1 MIKVA
6 HVGKGI
12 VSNLSIIF
20 MDKLYYDPLPYETM
34 GIEIFIPDPLQVK
47 DAYDKGVSTDFP
59 YWSKIWPSSIVL
71 ANWLSDHVQLLAGK
85 KVFEVGAGL
94 GLPSFIAAKF
104 ASSVLVSDH
113 SALAVKWIDLNKAKL
128 RANNVSSLLFDWRS
142 RPLPMADMVLMSDVG
157 YREEDLSDVQEMI
170 RQYVGRGTV
179 VLLTVPAR
187 RISLGFIEPLEELVT
202 SRSIHNALDTEVLL
216 LTFGDH

>member
-1 MIKVA
+1 MIKEM
-6 HVGKGI
+6 HGGKGI

-47 DAYDKGVSTDFP
+47 DAYEKGVCSEFP

-71 ANWLSDHVQLLAGK
+71 AQWLNDHAQIIAGK

-94 GLPSFIAAKF
+94 GLPSFIAAKY
-104 ASSVLVSDH
+104 ASSILVSDH
-113 SALAVKWIDLNKAKL
+113 VSLAIEWLELNKEKL
-128 RANNVSSLLFDWRS
+128 HANNVSSMLFDWRN
-142 RPLPMADMVLMSDVG
+142 RPLPAAELVLMSDVG
-157 YREEDLSDVQEMI
+157 YREEDLNDVQDMI
-170 RQYVGRGTV
+170 RQYVACGTV
-179 VLLTVPAR
+179 VMLAVPAR
-187 RISLGFIEPLEELVT
+187 RISPAFIEPLEELVNT
-202 SRSIHNALDTEVLL
+202 RSIHKAMETEVLL

>member
-1 MIKVA
+1 MIKEA

-47 DAYDKGVSTDFP
+47 DAYEKGVSSDFP

-71 ANWLSDHVQLLAGK
+71 ANWLNDHAQLLAGK

-94 GLPSFIAAKF
+94 GLPSFIAAKY
-104 ASSVLVSDH
+104 ASSVLISDH
-113 SALAVKWIDLNKAKL
+113 SALAVEWIDLNKAKL
-128 RANNVSSLLFDWRS
+128 HADNISSLLFDWRS
-142 RPLPMADMVLMSDVG
+142 RPLPLTDMVLMSDVG
-157 YREEDLSDVQEMI
+157 YREEDFSNVHDMI
-170 RQYVGRGTV
+170 RQYVARETIV
-179 VLLTVPAR
+179 VLTVPAR
-187 RISLGFIEPLEELVT
+187 RISSGFIEPLEELVNT
-202 SRSIHNALDTEVLL
+202 RSVHMALETEVLL